1 MSHSSSASFLSRG
14 SNPRGFVPIQDR
26 LLHEADM
33 KREKREKMK
42 RDQELMVMQECS
54 FQPNLDKGY
63 SAAMVNKN
71 KFNSMVPLH

>member
-1 MSHSSSASFLSRG
+1 M
-14 SNPRGFVPIQDR
+14 PIQDR

-54 FQPNLDKGY
+54 FQPNLDKGN
-63 SAAMVNKN
+63 SAAMVNRN
-71 KFNSMVPLH
+71 KFNSMAPLHQRVDSI